1 MYYLHHYFDPD
12 FSHLNLSP
20 REAADGSI
28 DYRYLGYVQNVVAG
42 QVLAECLDLEK
53 TPEFK
58 HDYRFMYKEPR
69 LPLGPNTALHESDPN
84 KIIATTNG
92 YVFYSN
98 GLISVKKLLN
108 IRGNIGFHTGNIFFV
123 GDVAVHGDIQTG
135 FAVQAA
141 NILVKKHIE
150 SAKVK
155 ASDDIVCLG
164 GVKGADFAD
173 DPVQPVEHQAFP
185 PAQAEADLPR
195 AEKEPPLPN
204 TLLDAGGSIRL
215 PFCERVQ
222 LRARGNVIIDGSCLH
237 STIYV
242 GGNLIIRGKL
252 LGGTVY
258 ANGMVYVEKQIGSQ
272 HSSQTRIM
280 MGYNPFHYLSLQK
293 LESQMR
299 YLFAKASYFARQAAR
314 NRVMKQ
320 EFEPR
325 LEIVQSKLAILK
337 RKRHAIW
344 QQFNLDAEKAE
355 GCRVIVPG
363 TVMPGCEISIG
374 TAFCKTREELI
385 NSTFTLNG
393 NEVAISCPAISVS
406 HEILSQRPA

>member
-42 QVLAECLDLEK
+42 QVLAECFDLEK
-53 TPEFK
+53 NPAIK
-58 HDYRFMYKEPR
+58 HDYRFMYSEPR
-69 LPLGPNTALHESDPN
+69 LPLGPNTALHNNDPN
-84 KIIATTNG
+84 KIVASANG
-92 YVFYSN
+92 YVFYHN

-108 IRGNIGFHTGNIFFV
+108 IRGNVGFHTGNIFFV
-123 GDVAVHGDIQTG
+123 GDVAVHGDVQTG

-141 NILVKKHIE
+141 NILVKNHIE

-155 ASDDIVCLG
+155 ALGDIVCLG

-173 DPVQPVEHQAFP
+173 THTQQEGLATGKTDTPKVE
-185 PAQAEADLPR
+185 L
-195 AEKEPPLPN
+195 EPPLPN

-242 GGNLIIRGKL
+242 GGNLIVRGKL

-258 ANGMVYVEKQIGSQ
+258 ANGIVYVEKQVGSQ
-272 HSSQTRIM
+272 HTMQTRIM
-280 MGYNPFHYLSLQK
+280 MGYDPFHYLSLQK

-299 YLFAKASYFARQAAR
+299 YLYAKASYFARQAAR

-325 LEIVQSKLAILK
+325 LEIVQSKLGILK
-337 RKRHAIW
+337 TRRDAIW
-344 QQFNLDAEKAE
+344 EQFGLDAEKTE
-355 GCRVIVPG
+355 NCRVIVPG

-374 TAFCKTREELI
+374 TTFYKATTEEE
-385 NSTFTLNG
+385 NATFTLCG
-393 NEVAISCPAISVS
+393 DEVISVTPALTVS
-406 HEILSQRPA
+406 HEILSQRPE